1 MPSPRDYLFTDVTP
15 GGLQTL
21 VSLRDNLQL
30 LSRSLAATLLPSIW
44 DAVVL
49 EIDEAILKEVSHEVV
64 DTHTHAHSCCTLTP
78 SLQLVLVSHFSEG
91 GAVQLGLDVLGN
103 LIPLLAQCCG
113 LPGES
118 LLLR

>member
-49 EIDEAILKEVSHEVV
+49 EIDEAVLTEVSHEVV
-64 DTHTHAHSCCTLTP
+64 DTHTRTLMPHTHP
-78 SLQLVLVSHFSEG
+78 FPPAGARESLQ
-91 GAVQLGLDVLGN
+91 
-103 LIPLLAQCCG
+103 
-113 LPGES
+113 
-118 LLLR
+118 

>member
-30 LSRSLAATLLPSIW
+30 VSRSLAATLLPSMW

-49 EIDEAILKEVSHEVV
+49 EIDEAVLKEVSHEVA
-64 DTHTHAHSCCTLTP
+64 DTCTHTYTHDARTLTP
-78 SLQLVLVSHFSEG
+78 SFPPA
-91 GAVQLGLDVLGN
+91 GA
-103 LIPLLAQCCG
+103 C
-113 LPGES
+113 ES
-118 LLLR
+118 LQ

>member
-30 LSRSLAATLLPSIW
+30 VSRSLAATLLPSIW

-49 EIDEAILKEVSHEVV
+49 EIDEAVLKEVSHEVV
-64 DTHTHAHSCCTLTP
+64 DSRPRTLMPHTHPSPPAGACE
-78 SLQLVLVSHFSEG
+78 SLQ
-91 GAVQLGLDVLGN
+91 
-103 LIPLLAQCCG
+103 
-113 LPGES
+113 
-118 LLLR
+118 